1 MTTSPVFEMRVALTV
16 ADYERLVEF
25 YCIGLG
31 IEPAQ
36 IWTNQDGRAMLLE
49 MGRATLE
56 IFDERQAEIVD
67 EIEAGERVSGPVRF
81 AFQVPDVDAAATRLA
96 AHGAVVVR
104 EPFITPWGDRNAR
117 LQAPDGMQITLFE
130 AANS

>member
-81 AFQVPDVDAAATRLA
+81 AFQVPDVEAAAARLA
-96 AHGAVVVR
+96 AHGAIVVR

-130 AANS
+130 ATRS